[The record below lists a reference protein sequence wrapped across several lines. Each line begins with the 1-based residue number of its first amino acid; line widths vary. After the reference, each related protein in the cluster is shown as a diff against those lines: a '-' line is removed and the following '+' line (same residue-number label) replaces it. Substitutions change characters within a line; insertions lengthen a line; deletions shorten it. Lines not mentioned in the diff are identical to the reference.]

1 VRRDFP
7 PGGPRPDPD
16 EEVRQEIEFYLEE
29 RTRELERAGMDP
41 DEARAEAERAFG
53 DVEGIERELR
63 RMRRRREREA
73 RGMTMVSWFVRDV
86 RVALR
91 GLIKRPGFGA
101 VVIGTLALGIGAV
114 TAIFTVVNAALL
126 RPLPFDDADRL
137 VFLQGAY
144 QADDGPRI
152 RGASVPEARDWKARA
167 RSFEAM
173 AMLDG
178 TTVNV
183 TGGDGPAT
191 RLAAE
196 QVGPGYFDALR
207 LTPSLGRAFT
217 EEEMTPGSDAAVVL
231 LTHALWRSRYGGDPE
246 VRGRTTRLN
255 GQPFEIVGVLP
266 EGFAGVFFT
275 ADVVLPLGNPV
286 TGPGADASRGS
297 RFLSVLARLEPGVD
311 REVAQREMDGVAAAL
326 EADFPTAHED
336 RVALVTPMRELFLD
350 STRTLILVVLAATGL
365 LLLIAGANVANLL
378 LVRASGRGA
387 EVHMRKALGAGRG
400 RIVGQLLTESLVYSG
415 LGALLGFGL
424 GIWGARLLADRT
436 PPALLPSYVELSPD
450 LTVFLA
456 TAALMAAVGALA
468 GLAPALMASGSEPA
482 QGLRSRG
489 DTRGSGSSKLQR
501 VLVVGEVALALL
513 LLVGAGLMTRSFRA
527 QLAVSPGFD
536 HERLFGF
543 RVTFPASGYDL
554 DALLAAT
561 RDIDR
566 RLEEEPG
573 VQAAT
578 YAGDSPLVGGS
589 SASYLYLEGAEP
601 EDRIRFYIHRVAPD
615 WFETLGSDV
624 FRGRALAR
632 TDLNDPNVMVV
643 GRSLAERF
651 FPGESPVGASIR
663 LFDPASDGL
672 RVVGVAEDIRYRSLT
687 TDLVAGE
694 DDPHVYVLWD
704 SLPSRTV
711 SFVAR
716 TEGDPAALAETVQ
729 AVVSD
734 FDPQLPVFTAQ
745 PLSQGI
751 AAQTAQARFGT
762 LLLGTFSTLATV
774 LALVGLYGVLS
785 FAVDRRRREIAVRMA
800 VGAERGHVR
809 RMVLARGGRLV
820 AAGLALGLVASV
832 YLTRWL
838 DAFLFGVETVD
849 APTYAA
855 TTALL
860 LGVAILAI
868 WIPAFRATR
877 VDPHQALKTE

>member
-1 VRRDFP
+1 MRRDFP

-29 RTRELERAGMDP
+29 RARELEGDGMAP

-53 DVEGIERELR
+53 DVQGIERELR
-63 RMRRRREREA
+63 RMRRRRQREA
-73 RGMTMVSWFVRDV
+73 RGMTMMSWFARDV

-126 RPLPFDDADRL
+126 RPLPFDEADRL
-137 VFLQGAY
+137 VFLRGAY
-144 QADDGPRI
+144 LAEDGPRI
-152 RGASVPEARDWKARA
+152 RGASVPEAQDWQERA

-178 TTVNV
+178 VTVNV

-191 RLAAE
+191 RLVAE
-196 QVGPGYFDALR
+196 QVGPGYFETLR
-207 LTPSLGRAFT
+207 LSPRLGRAFT
-217 EEEMTPGSDAAVVL
+217 DEEMTPGSSAAVML
-231 LTHALWRSRYGGDPE
+231 LTHALWEARYGADPDI
-246 VRGRTTRLN
+246 VGRSARLN
-255 GQPFEIVGVLP
+255 GQSFDVVGVLP
-266 EGFAGVFFT
+266 EDFGGVFFN
-275 ADVVLPLGNPV
+275 ADIVLPLGNPV
-286 TGPGADASRGS
+286 TGPGAGASRGS
-297 RFLSVLARLEPGVD
+297 RWLSVLARLAPGVQ
-311 REVAQREMDGVAAAL
+311 REPAQQEMDGIAAAL
-326 EADFPTAHED
+326 EADFPDAHED
-336 RVALVTPMRELFLD
+336 RIAVVESFRDLFLG

-365 LLLIAGANVANLL
+365 LLLIAAANVANLL

-387 EVHMRKALGAGRG
+387 EMHMRKALGAGRG
-400 RIVGQLLTESLVYSG
+400 RIVGQLLTESFVYSAI
-415 LGALLGFGL
+415 GALLGL
-424 GIWGARLLADRT
+424 GVGSWGARLLADRT
-436 PPALLPSYVELSPD
+436 PAALLPSYVDLSPD
-450 LTVFLA
+450 LTVFVG

-468 GLAPALMASGSEPA
+468 GLAPALIASRSEPA

-489 DTRGSGSSKLQR
+489 DARGDGSTRLQR
-501 VLVVGEVALALL
+501 ALVVGEVALALL

-536 HERLFGF
+536 HERLYGF

-554 DALLAAT
+554 DGLLAAAA
-561 RDIDR
+561 DIDR
-566 RLEEEPG
+566 RLEEEP
-573 VQAAT
+573 AIERAT
-578 YAGDSPLVGGS
+578 YAGDIPLVGGS

-601 EDRIRFYIHRVAPD
+601 EDRIRFYYHRVAPD
-615 WFETLGSDV
+615 WFETLGTDV
-624 FRGRALAR
+624 LQGRALAR
-632 TDLNDPNVMVV
+632 TDMENPNVMVV
-643 GRSLAERF
+643 ARSLVDRF
-651 FPGESPVGASIR
+651 LPGQDPIGASIR
-663 LFDPASDGL
+663 LFDPASDGV

-687 TDLVAGE
+687 TDLVAGD

-704 SLPSRTV
+704 SMPSRTV

-729 AVVSD
+729 AVVSG

-745 PLSQGI
+745 PLSQGL

-762 LLLGTFSTLATV
+762 LLLGTFSALATL

-785 FAVDRRRREIAVRMA
+785 FAVDRSRREIAVRMA

-809 RMVLARGGRLV
+809 GMVLLRGGRLV
-820 AAGLALGLVASV
+820 AAGLVLGLLASV

-838 DAFLFGVETVD
+838 DTFLFGVETVD
-849 APTYAA
+849 VPTYAA

-860 LGVAILAI
+860 VAVATLAI
-868 WIPAFRATR
+868 WVPAFRATR
-877 VDPHQALKTE
+877 VDPQAALKAE